1 MLVKKVFAWNS
12 LELEHMLIQRDL
24 LYKSLGKNDLLSVDD
39 LPRSVKIRDNHVPPV
54 LLILETKIATLTA
67 GDPFLR
73 SIVRSNKEHAF
84 SIHGRINCCCIT
96 TYNFFYLFYSHSRDM
111 HS

>member
-24 LYKSLGKNDLLSVDD
+24 LYKSLGKKND
-39 LPRSVKIRDNHVPPV
+39 PRSVKIRDNHVPPV

-111 HS
+111 HG